1 MRRLQRAGAL
11 APPSIGNFGPGLD
24 VLGCAVDGA
33 PDVVIAEVNGTD
45 GRVCILESGHPELPT
60 DPELHAS
67 AIAGSAVLREI
78 RALGADCSRDIPGV
92 GLRVR
97 KGLPLAAGQGGS
109 AASAVAGAVAVNAL
123 LGAPLGELA
132 LLRCALEA
140 ESRVAGRHLDNI
152 APALLGGLV
161 LIRSLDPIEVVRL
174 PTPGSLYII
183 LAEPKQRLRTVEARA
198 VLPERV
204 DRAVAMHQAAQVA
217 SIVAALYA
225 GDIELLG
232 RSIDDRIAEPARAP
246 LMPGFVAA
254 KAAAIAA
261 GALGVSISGA
271 GPTSFAI
278 AANADIAERVSE
290 AMRSSYERAGIA
302 ATTWVTRPGP
312 GSRTFD
318 PDLPLPRAE

>member
-1 MRRLQRAGAL
+1 M
-11 APPSIGNFGPGLD
+11 
-24 VLGCAVDGA
+24 LGCAVDGT
-33 PDVVIAEVNGTD
+33 PDVVIAELHGSG
-45 GRVCILESGHPELPT
+45 GRVYVLESGHPELPT

-78 RALGADCSRDIPGV
+78 QSLGLDSSGDLPGV
-92 GLRVR
+92 ALRVR

-123 LGAPLGELA
+123 FGTPLGELA

-152 APALLGGLV
+152 APALMGGFV

-174 PTPGSLYII
+174 PTPGMLHII
-183 LAEPKQRLRTVEARA
+183 LAQPQQRLRTAEARA
-198 VLPERV
+198 VLPERI
-204 DRAVAMHQAAQVA
+204 DRAVAVHQAAQVA
-217 SIVAALYA
+217 AIVAALYA

-254 KAAAIAA
+254 KKAAIAA
-261 GALGVSISGA
+261 GALGVSLSGA
-271 GPTSFAI
+271 GPTAFAI
-278 AANADIAERVSE
+278 AADSIVAHQVAQ
-290 AMRSSYERAGIA
+290 AMKSAYELAGIDA
-302 ATTWVTRPGP
+302 KTQVTRPGP
-312 GSRTFD
+312 GARVFD
-318 PDLPLPRAE
+318 PDLPLSHEQ